1 VEADWRHETRRPTP
15 RRQADGQVI
24 GSLSAGGFMPAT
36 ATMVSSGARPSFTP
50 RALAAA
56 NATVVLASSPAMPGA
71 DVQHD
76 EGLRPCETELDAT
89 TTIWYST

>member
-1 VEADWRHETRRPTP
+1 
-15 RRQADGQVI
+15 
-24 GSLSAGGFMPAT
+24 MPAT

-50 RALAAA
+50 RAFAARQRHRGSGIFPSHA
-56 NATVVLASSPAMPGA
+56 GA